1 MQTKLFWPFFPKRQN
16 SNGRSLLSEKTLLLY
31 SSEAIDQAIKNR
43 PGELE
48 AFLRD
53 DEAQKPCCLGFYL
66 EKKTYVRFLNIEYCG
81 LSFGVFSLFFG
92 RATVL
97 AVKPLSFFFFL
108 YITGGIA
115 GHWGEK
121 RPKSFKIT
129 RTGASPFLTKK
140 KLFPVVEVSRIEKT
154 QSPKPKSY
162 FRIKAFSRCPLFLVL
177 FLYRN
182 WKRNNAQRSM
192 QRR

>member
-97 AVKPLSFFFFL
+97 AVKPLSFFFFSVHHGR
-108 YITGGIA
+108 YRGPA
-115 GHWGEK
+115 GRE
-121 RPKSFKIT
+121 
-129 RTGASPFLTKK
+129 ASE
-140 KLFPVVEVSRIEKT
+140 VV
-154 QSPKPKSY
+154 
-162 FRIKAFSRCPLFLVL
+162 
-177 FLYRN
+177 
-182 WKRNNAQRSM
+182 
-192 QRR
+192 